1 MWWGPSSCSFNIVVM
16 SCVFTKCLHNLWALS
31 AVQVQ
36 HSHHLRALHAQRV
49 QHSTSFGHPVF
60 KKCNTPSVLAENG
73 PSPIRLRRLYFRI
86 SGSWGGPSSIQLRWL
101 FLICLDIWLQAGTS
115 SIRLGSLFL
124 IFWAIWLRWVF
135 YKGAIGHRARL
146 TARAVADTLMFSHA
160 YGKIRKTICISGHRC
175 LRHS

>member
-1 MWWGPSSCSFNIVVM
+1 M

-86 SGSWGGPSSIQLRWL
+86 SGSWGGPAPSS
-101 FLICLDIWLQAGTS
+101 CDGYS
-115 SIRLGSLFL
+115 SYV
-124 IFWAIWLRWVF
+124 W
-135 YKGAIGHRARL
+135 
-146 TARAVADTLMFSHA
+146 
-160 YGKIRKTICISGHRC
+160 ISGSRQGPAPSGSDRYSSYFELSGSDGCSIKLPLGTEHASLLGRW
-175 LRHS
+175 RTH